1 MMLSFCA
8 LNGLS
13 GHEAGRALLERLYR
27 EKTGRELPEIPVTDR
42 GKPYF
47 ADGSLHFSISHTK
60 KHAFCVL
67 SEHNVG
73 IDAEELDRDIS
84 LKLAEKILSPGEKV
98 QFDSALDQRKALLTF
113 WVLKEAAAKLS
124 GEGLQGYPNHTDFSL
139 GHPGVTEIAGCL
151 VAVLEEKGEDWMLF
165 DTHAHM
171 DDRAFDADREELL
184 AALPQ
189 QGIGLVLNPG
199 CSLASSR
206 NVDALT
212 KQYDYIYGAVGSHP
226 DVADEVDEAV
236 LEEYRVLCKQNP
248 KIKAIGEIG
257 LDYHYEGIPREIQQ
271 KAFRMQMALARE
283 MGLPVIVHERDAH
296 EDGMKIVEEFPEVT
310 GVFHCYSGS
319 AEMAKWLVARGW
331 YIGFTGVL
339 TFKNA
344 RKALEVAASIPLDR
358 IVLETDCPYMSPEP
372 FRGKRNDP
380 GKLYRMAE
388 KLAELRGLSI
398 EETHRIT
405 MENGRKLYGI

>member
-1 MMLSFCA
+1 
-8 LNGLS
+8 
-13 GHEAGRALLERLYR
+13 
-27 EKTGRELPEIPVTDR
+27 
-42 GKPYF
+42 
-47 ADGSLHFSISHTK
+47 
-60 KHAFCVL
+60 
-67 SEHNVG
+67 
-73 IDAEELDRDIS
+73 
-84 LKLAEKILSPGEKV
+84 
-98 QFDSALDQRKALLTF
+98 
-113 WVLKEAAAKLS
+113 
-124 GEGLQGYPNHTDFSL
+124 
-139 GHPGVTEIAGCL
+139 
-151 VAVLEEKGEDWMLF
+151 MLF

-171 DDRAFDADREELL
+171 DDRAFDEDREQLL
-184 AALPQ
+184 AALPE

-206 NVDALT
+206 NVDLLT

-226 DVADEVDEAV
+226 DVADEVNEAV
-236 LEEYRVLCKQNP
+236 LEEYRMLCKQNR

-257 LDYHYEGIPREIQQ
+257 IDYHYEDIPREIQQ
-271 KAFRMQMALARE
+271 KAFRMQMELARE
-283 MGLPVIVHERDAH
+283 LDMPVIVHERDAH
-296 EDGMKIVEEFPEVT
+296 EDGMKIVEEFPEIR

-344 RKALEVAASIPLDR
+344 RKALEVAASVPIDR

-388 KLAELRGLSI
+388 KLAELRGISV
-398 EETHRIT
+398 EEIHRIT
-405 MENGRKLYGI
+405 MENGRKLYRI